1 MTTAKNND
9 TGCSRRLLAKAII
22 PGFAKRNP
30 YSSMTI
36 LPNILT
42 SLVLAA
48 TLLLAG
54 CGQMGP
60 LYEPE
65 DTPPPAPPSAPAA

>member
-1 MTTAKNND
+1 
-9 TGCSRRLLAKAII
+9 
-22 PGFAKRNP
+22 
-30 YSSMTI
+30 MTI

-65 DTPPPAPPSAPAA
+65 DTPPPTPPSAPAA